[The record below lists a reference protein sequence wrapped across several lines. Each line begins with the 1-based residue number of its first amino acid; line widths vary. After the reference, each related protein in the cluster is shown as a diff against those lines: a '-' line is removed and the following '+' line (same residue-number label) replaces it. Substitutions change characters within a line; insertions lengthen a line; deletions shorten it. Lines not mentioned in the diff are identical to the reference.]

1 VRCSLSGPAKEGR
14 TFILLRYVLIIAA
27 AYLFLFEG
35 EASASSLLLVLIA
48 AALLSNVFLASVPEK
63 VLLRQLTLGLVIC
76 VDIAW
81 IGAGLWYK
89 GNFGSDIF
97 FLYFFVLFLAAL
109 GQNIVFTACVS
120 LLLAGVDVLLFV
132 PAPGEGQSVWTSPS
146 LIRIP
151 FMFIAALFYG
161 YMAQRIKQEKET
173 GEQRIQ
179 ALREIGLAITSTL
192 DLRGILDILL
202 EKIDRFLPYAAVSI
216 DLFNKTNGLLEPE
229 ACRNLS
235 EEEWKAEKSKGA
247 GGPADVVFET
257 KAPWVIRNLQA
268 DPDIAKQDFFRKQ
281 GLVSYLGVPL
291 VAKAETLGVLS
302 FYTKNEHEFTEEETE
317 FLATLAGQAAIAI
330 HNSQL
335 YEEAVRANKVKEE
348 FLGIISHELRTPLNV
363 ITGYAGILKDKLY
376 GEINAQQ
383 EAALEKMMD
392 RAADLLAMINK
403 ILNASSVEAQGVK
416 VELNTV
422 DMVSFFNQLKAN
434 YDIPSKDGITLD
446 WEHDPKLTE
455 IKTDGEK
462 LSHILQNLIN
472 NAIKF
477 TDKGRVTISARRLQ
491 DGKKV
496 EFRVTD
502 TGIGIPQEFL
512 PVVFEKFH
520 QVDGSRRRLYGG
532 VGIGLYIV
540 KEFTKL
546 LGGEVTVESE
556 LGKGSTFAVILP
568 ADG

>member
-1 VRCSLSGPAKEGR
+1 MSGPAPEGR
-14 TFILLRYVLIIAA
+14 IFILLRYVLIIAA

-35 EASASSLLLVLIA
+35 ETAAPSPLLVLIA
-48 AALLSNVFLASVPEK
+48 AALLSNVFLASVPES
-63 VLLRQLTLGLVIC
+63 VLLRHLTLGLVVC
-76 VDIAW
+76 VDIVW
-81 IGAGLWYK
+81 IGSGLWYK

-109 GQNIVFTACVS
+109 GQNMLFTACVS
-120 LLLAGVDVLLFV
+120 VLLAGVDVLLFV
-132 PAPGEGQSVWTSPS
+132 PASGEGQSIWTSSS

-161 YMAQRIKQEKET
+161 YMAQRIRQEKEM
-173 GEQRIQ
+173 GQQRIHS
-179 ALREIGLAITSTL
+179 LREIGSAITSTL
-192 DLRGILDILL
+192 DLRGILEILL
-202 EKIDRFLPYAAVSI
+202 EKIDRFLPYAAVSV
-216 DLFNKTNGLLEPE
+216 DLFNKTNGLLERE
-229 ACRNLS
+229 ACRNLD
-235 EEEWKAEKSKGA
+235 EKEWKAEKAKGA
-247 GGPADVVFET
+247 SGLADVVFET
-257 KAPWVIRNLQA
+257 KAPWVVHNLQS
-268 DPDIAKQDFFRKQ
+268 DPGTAKADFFRKQ

-291 VAKAETLGVLS
+291 VAKGETLGVLS
-302 FYTKNEHEFTEEETE
+302 FYTKDEHEFAGQETE

-335 YEEAVRANKVKEE
+335 YEEAIRANKVKEE
-348 FLGIISHELRTPLNV
+348 FLGIMSHELRTPLNV

-392 RAADLLAMINK
+392 RAADLLTMINR
-403 ILNASSVEAQGVK
+403 ILNASSVEAQAVK

-422 DMVSFFNQLKAN
+422 DILSFFNQLKAN
-434 YDIPSKDGITLD
+434 YDIPRKDGIVLR
-446 WEHDPKLTE
+446 WEYDPQLTE

-462 LSHILQNLIN
+462 LRHIVQNLIN

-477 TDKGRVTISARRLQ
+477 TDKGRVTISARCLQ

-540 KEFTKL
+540 KEFTRL
-546 LGGEVTVESE
+546 LGGEITVESE

-568 ADG
+568 TDS